1 MEFNRRDV
9 LKVLATSAAALT
21 AAGISRDALASAPV
35 IVRDVCVIGG
45 GGAGAYAAVRLR
57 DEGKSV
63 VVIERSSRLGGH
75 AETYR
80 SPSNAARIDIGVQI
94 FPDLPIVHG
103 YFDRFGIALVSNPA
117 SGGGGTT
124 ATVDFRTGL
133 PVTAYSPSPAELG
146 QALGKYLQLVST
158 RYGFLDANGY
168 QLPAPGAVLDEL
180 LLPFKDFAQ
189 LHGLNALVPLFF
201 QFEQGY
207 GSLLNTTALY
217 ILKNLSASVIGG
229 ILGGS
234 FVAPPTGVGSL
245 YEAIADDLGDDV
257 LLNAKVVAAI
267 RCGNARAYLL
277 VHTSR
282 GLRIVD
288 CKKLLVTAPPILAS
302 FRGFDLDAVELEV
315 FGRFKPNFYYTAVLR
330 LNGLPAGYTLSNAA
344 PETFENIAPM
354 PGIFSIGPSPTPGLF
369 NCKYGSTSALSD
381 AQVRADIKRSVER
394 VRVPGLGRIR
404 VEDFAIFKSHSPYAL
419 MASPTD
425 VRGGF
430 YGRLQSLQGRNNTFY
445 AGAAHQTHSSAA
457 IWAYVE
463 SLLPALVS

>member
-1 MEFNRRDV
+1 MEFSRREV

-21 AAGISRDALASAPV
+21 AAGIPRDALASAPV

-57 DEGKSV
+57 EEGKSV
-63 VVIERSSRLGGH
+63 VVIERSSKLGGH

-80 SPSNAARIDIGVQI
+80 SSPSAAPIDIGVQI
-94 FPDLPIVHG
+94 FPDLPIVHD
-103 YFDRFGIALVSNPA
+103 YFDRFSVPLVSNPS
-117 SGGGGTT
+117 SGGSGTT
-124 ATVDFRTGL
+124 VTVDFRTGQPL
-133 PVTAYSPSPAELG
+133 TAYSPSPAELG
-146 QALGKYLQLVST
+146 QALGTYLQLVST
-158 RYGFLDANGY
+158 RYAFLDANGY
-168 QLPAPGAVLDEL
+168 QLPTSGAVLDEL
-180 LLPFKDFAQ
+180 LLPFKDFAA

-217 ILKNLSASVIGG
+217 VLKNLSASVIGG

-234 FVAPPTGVGSL
+234 FVAPPTGVSSL
-245 YEAIADDLGDDV
+245 YDAVADELGDDV
-257 LLNAKVVAAI
+257 LLSAKVVAAI

-277 VHTSR
+277 VSTSR

-288 CKKLLVTAPPILAS
+288 CKKLLVTAPPTPAS
-302 FRGFDLDAVELEV
+302 FQGFDLDAAELDV
-315 FGRFKPNFYYTAVLR
+315 FRRFKPNFYYTAVLR
-330 LNGLPAGYTLSNAA
+330 LSGLPAGYTLSNAA
-344 PETFENIAPM
+344 PETFQNIAPM

-381 AQVRADIKRSVER
+381 AQVRSDIKKSVER
-394 VRVPGLGRIR
+394 VRAPGLGRIR

-425 VRGGF
+425 IRGGF
-430 YGRLQSLQGRNNTFY
+430 YASLQALQGRNNTFY

-463 SLLPALVS
+463 GLLPALAA